1 MFRLWLSRRW
11 FVATLVAILFALAC
25 FFLGR
30 WQWSRH
36 LEQRTKVAAIES
48 NYDAAPV
55 PLAAAL
61 EGPLTPAR
69 QWTRVRL
76 TGTYAAQ
83 ADLLARNRPL
93 EKTLGFEVL
102 TPFTTEEAATRTVLV
117 DRGWIQ
123 SGGSAAA
130 TPDVQDPPEGT
141 VEVTGWLRS
150 GEVSLG
156 RDLPPGQLGS
166 INIVDARAQRPE
178 LADVD
183 VYVVL
188 GQQVPSSPATATTPR
203 LLPRPD
209 EGLGPHQAYAIQ
221 WWLTMPGGLVFVWW
235 AMRRELTLA
244 QEAGTPSRPKKVR
257 IWDEEDA

>member
-1 MFRLWLSRRW
+1 MLRLWLSRRW
-11 FVATLVAILFALAC
+11 IVATLVAILFALAC

-36 LEQRTKVAAIES
+36 VEQRTKVTAIES
-48 NYDAAPV
+48 NYDAPPV
-55 PLAAAL
+55 PLEAAL
-61 EGPLTPAR
+61 AAPLTPQR

-76 TGTYAAQ
+76 TGTYAVG

-93 EKTLGFEVL
+93 EKTLGYEVL
-102 TPFTTEEAATRTVLV
+102 TPFTDAAAGRTVLV
-117 DRGWIQ
+117 DRGWLP
-123 SGGSAAA
+123 SGGSATAA
-130 TPDVQDPPEGT
+130 PEAVPPPGGT

-150 GEVSLG
+150 GEVPLG
-156 RDLPPGQLGS
+156 RDLPAGQLAS
-166 INIVDARAQRPE
+166 INIADARLQRPE
-178 LADVD
+178 VDPVD

-188 GQQVPSSPATATTPR
+188 GEQQPASPASNSTPV

-221 WWLTMPGGLVFVWW
+221 WWLTMPFGLVFVWW
-235 AMRRELTLA
+235 AMRRELDQGKAA
-244 QEAGTPSRPKKVR
+244 QGVPTRPKKVR